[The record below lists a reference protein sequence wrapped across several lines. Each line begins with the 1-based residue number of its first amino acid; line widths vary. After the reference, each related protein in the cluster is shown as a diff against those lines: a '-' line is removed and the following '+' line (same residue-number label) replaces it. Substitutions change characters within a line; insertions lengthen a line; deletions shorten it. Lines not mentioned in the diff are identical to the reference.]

1 MHPLDEEKTTFITKD
16 ANLCYKVMPFG
27 LKNTSVS
34 YQQLIDR
41 VFKQQIR
48 RNVKVYVDDIVVK
61 SQSIPQHVPNLEEVF
76 WELLKYDMR
85 LNPEKCTF
93 WVGGNKFHI
102 RELNPTLTNILPI

>member
-1 MHPLDEEKTTFITKD
+1 MRMHDLDDEKTTFITKD

-48 RNVKVYVDDIVVK
+48 RNVEVYMEDMVVK
-61 SQSIPQHVPNLEEVF
+61 SQSIPPT
-76 WELLKYDMR
+76 
-85 LNPEKCTF
+85 C
-93 WVGGNKFHI
+93 GGSGRSLRGTMPI
-102 RELNPTLTNILPI
+102 RNAPQP